1 MPQSFACLHY
11 HLVFSTKNREP
22 FLSAELR
29 PRLFEYFGGI
39 LRAHGG
45 CLVAAGGVE
54 DHVHLLAGLSREM
67 AVAEAL
73 RLLKAN
79 SSKWVHETGAGP
91 AAFAW
96 QTGYAAFTVSLS
108 KKGTVKR
115 YLARQEEHHRTQ
127 TFQDEYRALLR
138 RHRIAFD
145 ERYLWD

>member
-1 MPQSFACLHY
+1 MPQSFASLHY

-22 FLSAELR
+22 FLRADLH

-54 DHVHLLAGLSREM
+54 DHVHLLVRLSRDM

-73 RLLKAN
+73 RLLKTN
-79 SSKWVHETGAGP
+79 SSKWIHDTGAGP
-91 AAFAW
+91 SAFAW

-108 KKGTVKR
+108 QIDAVKD

-138 RHRIAFD
+138 RHGIDFD

>member
-11 HLVFSTKNREP
+11 HLVFSTKGREP
-22 FLSAELR
+22 FLAAKLR

-45 CLVAAGGVE
+45 CLIAAGGVE
-54 DHVHLLAGLSREM
+54 DHVHILAGLSREM
-67 AVAEAL
+67 AVSEAL

-79 SSKWVHETGAGP
+79 SSKWVHEMGT

-108 KKGTVKR
+108 QMDAVKT

-127 TFQDEYRALLR
+127 TFQDEYRALLC
-138 RHRIAFD
+138 RHGIAFD
-145 ERYLWD
+145 EQYLWD